1 MKTKKKRIL
10 KILIAIFILF
20 LTVGFAGLLSYTY
33 VEGTISFRSDIE
45 DFKIYFSE
53 VSSSGGTVSLSED
66 KKSFTFNYGPPCVLT
81 SGTGENIGD
90 EITCFTEKF
99 VIYAV
104 EENTVKVISRYSLD
118 VGGEY
123 NTETQTY
130 RAYSNSFNLQN
141 VSSSENNNIRKGVIK
156 YSDTSN
162 VYEGSIVENYVNNY
176 GKKLRSYGVLYD
188 SISLLTKEEVDTLF
202 DSTLTSGDLPNTTYQ
217 SWLNDTT
224 YWLKT
229 TEGSENLWVMTNDN
243 KLDNTYKYSG
253 NGEYAKASIRPTLT
267 LSKSA
272 IISTENGAQ
281 SIVNYTV
288 ANDSKV
294 YDADVQIK
302 CTAENNI
309 VKETGLVQAKTEV
322 SDSVIVPDSVT
333 CELVVSAIGRYEEG
347 TGTLPEHP
355 KEEELSEPTTDLY
368 SIAVDI
374 SEFREVL
381 EWETHYNT
389 TRKYY
394 AKLNIVISNNSDKV
408 LESYDGYFYIPESDL
423 FSNYTSTII
432 EYDAGRYRFNHINQY
447 YGTNAI
453 NAFSKYEIPCE
464 IYTDIDLNTIN
475 IYSMLT
481 ANGKTVINK

>member
-1 MKTKKKRIL
+1 MKIKKKRIL
-10 KILIAIFILF
+10 KLLIAIFVLF

-53 VSSSGGTVSLSED
+53 VSSGGGTVSLSED

-99 VIYAV
+99 VIYAI
-104 EENTVKVISRYSLD
+104 EEDTVKVISRYSLD

-130 RAYSNSFNLQN
+130 KAYSNSFNLQN
-141 VSSSENNNIRKGVIK
+141 VASSENNNIRKGVIK

-188 SISLLTKEEVDTLF
+188 SISILTKEEVDILF
-202 DSTLTSGDLPNTTYQ
+202 ASILTSGDLPNTTYQ

-229 TEGSENLWVMTNDN
+229 TEGSDNLWVMTNDN
-243 KLDNTYKYSG
+243 KIDNTYKYNG
-253 NGEYAKASIRPTLT
+253 NGEYATASIRPTLT

-272 IISTENGAQ
+272 IISTEAGAQ
-281 SIVNYTV
+281 AIVNYTV
-288 ANDSKV
+288 ANDSKI
-294 YDADVQIK
+294 YDANVQVK
-302 CTAENNI
+302 CAAETNI

-322 SDSVIVPDSVT
+322 SDSVIVPNLAT

-355 KEEELSEPTTDLY
+355 KDEEISEPTTDLY
-368 SIAVDI
+368 TITTNI
-374 SEFREVL
+374 SEFREVY
-381 EWETHYNT
+381 EWEASNT
-389 TRKYY
+389 TRTYY
-394 AKLNIVISNNSDKV
+394 AKLVTVITNNSDTK
-408 LESYDGYFYIPESDL
+408 LETYDGYIYIPESDL
-423 FSNYTSTII
+423 FSNYTYTQIDS
-432 EYDAGRYRFNHINQY
+432 EGGRYRFNHINRY
-447 YGTNAI
+447 YGTNPI
-453 NAFSKYEIPCE
+453 EPGSTYEITYE
-464 IYTDIDLNTIN
+464 IYTDTDLNTVKP
-475 IYSMLT
+475 YSMLT
-481 ANGKTVINK
+481 TNGLIVVDK